1 MPRRKVTLA
10 YMSNQSER
18 RVSFN
23 KRKKGLFKKASEL
36 CTLCAVDGCAIIYTP
51 FKSQP
56 EVWPSPEETT
66 SVLSRYDSL
75 PEMEKTRY
83 MTNLES
89 FTQQRL
95 DKVKKELSRLQIE
108 NRRKEAECFMYKCMA
123 GIKKPEE
130 FDMSNADVLRTVM
143 RNTTTDLNLRMR
155 ELNIADPNNPA

>member
-23 KRKKGLFKKASEL
+23 KSKKGFFKKATSEL
-36 CTLCAVDGCAIIYTP
+36 CTLCAVDGCAIIYSP

-56 EVWPSPEETT
+56 KVWPSPEETP

-83 MTNLES
+83 MANLES
-89 FTQQRL
+89 FTQQRP
-95 DKVKKELSRLQIE
+95 DKVKKKLSRLQIE
-108 NRRKEAECFMYKCMA
+108 NRRKEA
-123 GIKKPEE
+123 
-130 FDMSNADVLRTVM
+130 
-143 RNTTTDLNLRMR
+143 
-155 ELNIADPNNPA
+155 